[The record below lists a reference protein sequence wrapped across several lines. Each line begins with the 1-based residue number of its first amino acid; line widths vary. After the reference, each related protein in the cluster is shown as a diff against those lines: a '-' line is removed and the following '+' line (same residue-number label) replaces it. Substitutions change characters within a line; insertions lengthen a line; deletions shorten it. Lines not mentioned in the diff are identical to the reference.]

1 MEKDNSSVTADFIDI
16 RFNHFYVVSIF
27 IAAVILLVIIM
38 TTKGEEWYYYFFLIL
53 PVLFFVHAIGALS
66 GSKYVR
72 LDKQTKTVIIYG
84 PYGFVVRKY
93 KFDRLFFK
101 DKELY
106 REVEGR
112 DKLINIMRYQCRKND
127 LSAFIVEVSKGQ

>member
-1 MEKDNSSVTADFIDI
+1 
-16 RFNHFYVVSIF
+16 
-27 IAAVILLVIIM
+27 M
-38 TTKGEEWYYYFFLIL
+38 TIKEEEWYYYFFLIL
-53 PVLFFVHAIGALS
+53 PLLFIVQAIGALS

-72 LDKQTKTVIIYG
+72 LNKKSKTIIIYG

-112 DKLINIMRYQCRKND
+112 DKFINLMRYQCRKND
-127 LSAFIVEVSKGQ
+127 LEAFIVEVNKGQ